1 MKRLIPIVIL
11 LAAAIA
17 AGVYF
22 YPRLTEEAGA
32 HQSAHALRQH

>member
-17 AGVYF
+17 AASVF
-22 YPRLTEEAGA
+22 LSAAHKEACA
-32 HQSAHALRQH
+32 RKSAHALRQY

>member
-17 AGVYF
+17 AGSVF
-22 YPRLTEEAGA
+22 LSAADKEAGA
-32 HQSAHALRQH
+32 GKSAHALRQH